1 MNLKKVSKYATL
13 ALTASLIFSS
23 TSNTVSAVEKNSYS
37 NEDSNV
43 MGSTSFDSE
52 AVSEVMTFEEV
63 VKEISN
69 EENISEKQASE
80 ELISTFE
87 EEAEKKLYNKQSR
100 NLNSAVSVAITEQE
114 INNMA
119 TTLAASTTYRTLSST
134 VKTGGFFEP
143 IIRFY
148 CATSESGSFR
158 GIKTIKKVSLD
169 RKGKAFKGDIYV
181 HLQDP
186 NKIFWILNGDFYNN
200 GTTTFETTVSIGV
213 KQKGS
218 VDFKVS
224 KATNHYKY
232 VYKEGTRT
240 F

>member
-87 EEAEKKLYNKQSR
+87 EEAEKNYTINK
-100 NLNSAVSVAITEQE
+100 VE
-114 INNMA
+114 I
-119 TTLAASTTYRTLSST
+119 
-134 VKTGGFFEP
+134 
-143 IIRFY
+143 
-148 CATSESGSFR
+148 
-158 GIKTIKKVSLD
+158 
-169 RKGKAFKGDIYV
+169 
-181 HLQDP
+181 
-186 NKIFWILNGDFYNN
+186 
-200 GTTTFETTVSIGV
+200 
-213 KQKGS
+213 
-218 VDFKVS
+218 
-224 KATNHYKY
+224 
-232 VYKEGTRT
+232 
-240 F
+240 